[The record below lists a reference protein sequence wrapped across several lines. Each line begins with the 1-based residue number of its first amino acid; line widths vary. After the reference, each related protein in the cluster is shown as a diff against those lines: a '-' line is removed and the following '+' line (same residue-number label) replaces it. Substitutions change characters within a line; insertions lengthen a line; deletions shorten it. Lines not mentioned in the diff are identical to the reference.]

1 MYKEAGLLK
10 ITIAIFFIVGIT
22 TAYKGKPAATVSS
35 PSIAMTL
42 RDEMPYFLACLGD
55 ICGFHPCRL
64 GMHPHPSVDHYTC

>member
-1 MYKEAGLLK
+1 MMLILYLTSLTAGKPAFVMCKEAGLLK

-42 RDEMPYFLACLGD
+42 RDEMP
-55 ICGFHPCRL
+55 
-64 GMHPHPSVDHYTC
+64 